1 MRRLT
6 VLSATA
12 ALALCALA
20 SPSAAAPQSFSIDP
34 VHSQVGF
41 TVRHF
46 FSRVPGHFRE
56 FSGSILLDEKNLP
69 GSSVEATIKT
79 ASIFTDNERRD
90 GHLRGQD
97 FFWADSF
104 PTLTFK
110 STNVTPGPNGRFSI
124 AGSLTMRGVTK
135 PVVLDAGF
143 LGAGDVGVGG
153 HSMGY
158 RASFEAST
166 TVNRKDYGIVWNK
179 VLDQGGT
186 MLGDDVTITISIEAV
201 RSEPETAAASG
212 AGKIEKK

>member
-1 MRRLT
+1 
-6 VLSATA
+6 VAATA
-12 ALALCALA
+12 ALALCTLA
-20 SPSAAAPQSFSIDP
+20 SPSIGAPQSFTIDP

-46 FSRVPGHFRE
+46 FSRVPGRFRD
-56 FSGSILLDEKNLP
+56 FSGNILLDEKNLP
-69 GSSVEATIKT
+69 GSSVEATIKV

-90 GHLRGQD
+90 GHLRSQD

-104 PTLTFK
+104 PTMTFK
-110 STNVTPGPNGRFSI
+110 STSVTPGPNGRFNI
-124 AGSLTMRGVTK
+124 AGNLTMRGVTK

-153 HSMGY
+153 QSMGY

-186 MLGDDVTITISIEAV
+186 MLGDDVTISIAVEAV
-201 RSEPETAAASG
+201 RSEPEKVAAPG
-212 AGKIEKK
+212 AGKGEKK